1 MVMTVMI
8 IKGEESQG
16 LQDRAV
22 EVEPSKDTE
31 EQKAMEVSGWG
42 IQNRW
47 LIFNKKEVQVTEI
60 QSPVQSW
67 WKDSEL

>member
-1 MVMTVMI
+1 MVMKAMI
-8 IKGEESQG
+8 IKEEESQG

-31 EQKAMEVSGWG
+31 EQKAMKVSCWG

-47 LIFNKKEVQVTEI
+47 LVSNKKEMQVTET
-60 QSPVQSW
+60 QSLIQSW

>member
-1 MVMTVMI
+1 MCVIRTHMVMTVMI

-31 EQKAMEVSGWG
+31 EQKAMEVSG
-42 IQNRW
+42 
-47 LIFNKKEVQVTEI
+47 
-60 QSPVQSW
+60 
-67 WKDSEL
+67 